1 MRPSTDTIRDGCSES
16 GDRLMED
23 EPVSIDVGM
32 RDAVLSGWYQA
43 ETGELFKG
51 LVISSDDV
59 VVDVGCGDGLTAR
72 FCAGR
77 GASIIVTDIDPIKV
91 QATERSLAGIA
102 ARSVRAMVSD
112 SNPLPIEDGTASVV
126 VSTEVL
132 EHVDDPA
139 QFLSELVRIG
149 RSGARYLLTVPDPV
163 AEALQKH
170 LAHPSY
176 FAKPNHVRI
185 IQRDEFAALVSAAG
199 LVVEQRSSY
208 GFYWS
213 LWWLMFWSS
222 KVDFIG
228 APSPVLDTWART
240 WMALLD
246 TPDGETV
253 KRVLD
258 DFMPKSQLILAR
270 KV

>member
-1 MRPSTDTIRDGCSES
+1 
-16 GDRLMED
+16 MED

-149 RSGARYLLTVPDPV
+149 RSGARCLLTVPDPV
-163 AEALQKH
+163 AEALQ
-170 LAHPSY
+170 SIW
-176 FAKPNHVRI
+176 RI
-185 IQRDEFAALVSAAG
+185 RATSRSPTMSA
-199 LVVEQRSSY
+199 SSSATN
-208 GFYWS
+208 S
-213 LWWLMFWSS
+213 L
-222 KVDFIG
+222 
-228 APSPVLDTWART
+228 R
-240 WMALLD
+240 
-246 TPDGETV
+246 
-253 KRVLD
+253 
-258 DFMPKSQLILAR
+258 
-270 KV
+270 

>member
-1 MRPSTDTIRDGCSES
+1 
-16 GDRLMED
+16 MED
-23 EPVSIDVGM
+23 EVVAVDVGL
-32 RDAVLSGWYQA
+32 RDAVLSGWYQS

-59 VVDVGCGDGLTAR
+59 VVDVGCGDGGTAR

-77 GASIIVTDIDPIKV
+77 GASMIVTDIDPTKV
-91 QATERSLAGIA
+91 EATERSLADTP

-126 VSTEVL
+126 ISTEVL

-139 QFLSELVRIG
+139 QFLSELARIG

-185 IQRDEFAALVSAAG
+185 IQRDEFAELVSAAG
-199 LVVEQRSSY
+199 LVIEQRSSY

-213 LWWLMFWSS
+213 LWWLMFWTTE
-222 KVDFIG
+222 VDFIG
-228 APSPVLDTWART
+228 APHPVFDNWART
-240 WMALLD
+240 WTALLD
-246 TPDGETV
+246 TPQGETV

-258 DFMPKSQLILAR
+258 NFMPKSQVILAR
-270 KV
+270 KP